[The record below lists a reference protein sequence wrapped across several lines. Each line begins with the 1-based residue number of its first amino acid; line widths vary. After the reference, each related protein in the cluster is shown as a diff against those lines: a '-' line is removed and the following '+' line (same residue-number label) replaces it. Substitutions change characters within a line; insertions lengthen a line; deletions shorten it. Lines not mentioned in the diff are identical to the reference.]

1 MLRKKTP
8 FLTCV
13 WEKEGRKQILAQKQI
28 AMNILLLTCL
38 VAFAQHVQG
47 FAPSVKMATHGKR
60 TFVLFGTENKEEI
73 AAVEDKEEVI
83 FEEVNDMELGVKYVG
98 SVDWDAEWKRAM
110 EKRSTQEQ
118 EKSPPKI
125 LEQSPVDA
133 AKKAL
138 SNLPQPSLP
147 NLSIRSMQ
155 GDWKFWV
162 GVLLVFSVG
171 LSLLSGTQIYNNDVS
186 YYI

>member
-1 MLRKKTP
+1 
-8 FLTCV
+8 
-13 WEKEGRKQILAQKQI
+13 
-28 AMNILLLTCL
+28 
-38 VAFAQHVQG
+38 
-47 FAPSVKMATHGKR
+47 MATHGKR

-155 GDWKFWV
+155 GDW
-162 GVLLVFSVG
+162 
-171 LSLLSGTQIYNNDVS
+171 
-186 YYI
+186 